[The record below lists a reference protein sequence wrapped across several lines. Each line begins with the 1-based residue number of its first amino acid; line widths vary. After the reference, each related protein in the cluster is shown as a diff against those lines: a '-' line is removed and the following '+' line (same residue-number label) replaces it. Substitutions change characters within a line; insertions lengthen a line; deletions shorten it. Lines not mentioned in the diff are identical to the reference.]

1 MSLIDIEI
9 DGLTRSIVEI
19 GTNESLSTTIVWW
32 DQLKPSQ
39 KRLTKWDFDWKSEVK
54 MGRKVAALTIRGDR
68 KVQGLISFTAESD
81 HVLVQ
86 LVESA
91 PHNIGRRKKFEGVP
105 GNLFAF
111 ACREAFRL
119 GFEGSLSFFAKT
131 DLIAH
136 YETTLG
142 AVRLGTSR
150 RMIIETE
157 PARLL
162 VNTYFEET
170 DQWPS

>member
-19 GTNESLSTTIVWW
+19 GTSESLSTTIVWW
-32 DQLKPSQ
+32 HELKPSQ
-39 KRLTKWDFDWKSEVK
+39 RRLGKWNFNWQGEVK

-68 KVQGLISFTAESD
+68 KVQGLISFAAQRD
-81 HVLVQ
+81 HVFVH

-91 PHNIGRRKKFEGVP
+91 PHNVGNRKKFIGVP

-111 ACREAFRL
+111 ACQESLRL
-119 GFEGSLSFFAKT
+119 GFEGSLSFDAKT
-131 DLIAH
+131 ELIGH
-136 YETTLG
+136 YKESLG
-142 AVRLGTSR
+142 AFQVARSQ
-150 RMIIETE
+150 RMIITQD
-157 PARLL
+157 AAQRLI
-162 VNTYFEET
+162 TSYFEET